1 MSIAAAS
8 EGECACLVSKHSLV
22 SRLYILTAFALLLQ
36 SRSVDKQHAVINY
49 KDATDEHMV
58 KDLGSLNGVS
68 ESVSGVALPA
78 SARGDTK
85 LPGDKAPPPQ
95 GWRHRWGWGGPLVE
109 TLRAGLER
117 FSALLSQTCLLSLC
131 SFTAPLHCN
140 PSEMQKKTT
149 HCSH

>member
-1 MSIAAAS
+1 M
-8 EGECACLVSKHSLV
+8 CLVSKHSLV
-22 SRLYILTAFALLLQ
+22 LWLYIVTSFALLLQ

-68 ESVSGVALPA
+68 ESVSGVTLPA
-78 SARGDTK
+78 SVRGDTK
-85 LPGDKAPPPQ
+85 LPGDKASAPPQ
-95 GWRHRWGWGGPLVE
+95 VGATDGGALVE
-109 TLRAGLER
+109 VSGEQGAGLER

-149 HCSH
+149 HCSQ